1 MVRSWIEFHDS
12 EVSAIINSGG
22 DMLVQL
28 SAYVHRWEHRD
39 GSWVGTGWMQPV
51 RIVLKNARSQ
61 SQTLSTPTELTDGCV
76 RVGASTPSVAMRRP
90 VSRCHPLQDRKHSR
104 DERQVVSQIRWP
116 RTPNYRV
123 VNLKSIGGAGNGQ
136 DGAGGHQHAATALHR
151 CSDHHEDTE
160 RDQHRDAQDNYP
172 LQRSL

>member
-12 EVSAIINSGG
+12 ELRAIINSGS

-61 SQTLSTPTELTDGCV
+61 FQTLSTPTELTDGCI
-76 RVGASTPSVAMRRP
+76 RVDETVYDNWVPLPFVATTPVA
-90 VSRCHPLQDRKHSR
+90 L
-104 DERQVVSQIRWP
+104 
-116 RTPNYRV
+116 
-123 VNLKSIGGAGNGQ
+123 
-136 DGAGGHQHAATALHR
+136 
-151 CSDHHEDTE
+151 
-160 RDQHRDAQDNYP
+160 
-172 LQRSL
+172 